1 MEATSITVPSSS
13 TGSSESSLASQVS
26 PISSKLRSRLKGKI
40 SLPLRRSDSVTTSP
54 VKQRDLL
61 KRKPRVR
68 QTLDSDMRWLWAAY
82 QLGMWREL
90 MDSGLTQPA
99 FTDRA
104 LEVIA
109 AASYD
114 WMLEAKGEEG
124 VRPVAL
130 ILANKVGRGL
140 EPYVE
145 WFPWATAR
153 NKLEATAVFLKEIA
167 KQHKIFVFAEE
178 QSEKIGRA

>member
-1 MEATSITVPSSS
+1 
-13 TGSSESSLASQVS
+13 
-26 PISSKLRSRLKGKI
+26 
-40 SLPLRRSDSVTTSP
+40 
-54 VKQRDLL
+54 
-61 KRKPRVR
+61 
-68 QTLDSDMRWLWAAY
+68 MRWLWAAY
-82 QLGMWREL
+82 QLGMWRDL

-99 FTDRA
+99 FADRA

-145 WFPWATAR
+145 WFPWASAR
-153 NKLEATAVFLKEIA
+153 NKLECTAVFLKEIA

-178 QSEKIGRA
+178 KSEGFWVKFIRYGMIRRGCKVLDYFSRGEHAMLYYTVGT